1 MNISPKFDRLSY
13 DALAVRARE
22 LSPLISEE
30 SEANEAGGMLS
41 ERCLNA
47 LRDAGLFG
55 MFVPRV
61 LGGAELSPPHGLE
74 IVEILSRADSS
85 TGWVV
90 MATEVAMASCG
101 AFLPPDAAKAVF
113 KTHVPL
119 IAGQG
124 APLGRADAER
134 RSYRLSGDWSYASG
148 LLHSEW
154 IHTGAIVHENGTP
167 RIDLRTRNPEA
178 RIFIIP
184 VEQAE
189 LKRDWNVLG
198 LRATGSIDYS
208 IRNVSVPEEFTHL
221 LTANRPNLGGDL
233 YRVGILGFAAI
244 GHTGF
249 TLGVARR
256 TLDEIAA
263 LANSPSPRPSP
274 LATPGGGD
282 SFQVQYGRAEGQL
295 RAARA
300 FA

>member
-1 MNISPKFDRLSY
+1 M
-13 DALAVRARE
+13 
-22 LSPLISEE
+22 
-30 SEANEAGGMLS
+30 
-41 ERCLNA
+41 
-47 LRDAGLFG
+47 
-55 MFVPRV
+55 
-61 LGGAELSPPHGLE
+61 
-74 IVEILSRADSS
+74 
-85 TGWVV
+85 
-90 MATEVAMASCG
+90 
-101 AFLPPDAAKAVF
+101 
-113 KTHVPL
+113 
-119 IAGQG
+119 
-124 APLGRADAER
+124 
-134 RSYRLSGDWSYASG
+134 SGDWSYVSG

-274 LATPGGGD
+274 L
-282 SFQVQYGRAEGQL
+282 
-295 RAARA
+295 RAAATVFRCSMA
-300 FA
+300 EPKANFAPRGHLHKKRGTTSLKPWPPAMIRQCGNSRLRGLLLVMSIR